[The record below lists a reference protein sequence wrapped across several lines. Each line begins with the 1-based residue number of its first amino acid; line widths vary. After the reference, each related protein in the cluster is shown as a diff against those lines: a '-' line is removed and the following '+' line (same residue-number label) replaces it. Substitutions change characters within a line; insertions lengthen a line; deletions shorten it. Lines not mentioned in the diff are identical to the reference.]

1 MLKLRESGVPVVVVA
16 FVVVAVVEAAVETL
30 ELAVAAVAVAW
41 GPSSSDQVLLPSYLV
56 HFECY

>member
-30 ELAVAAVAVAW
+30 ELAAVVAVAW
-41 GPSSSDQVLLPSYLV
+41 GPSSSDQVLHPSYLV
-56 HFECY
+56 RFECY